1 MEIIYTDKSIKTK
14 GVTVT
19 VKSHFHSDYE
29 IYYLVKGR
37 MRYIISDRIFNL
49 SAGDVALIP
58 SGVIHNTSYDDEMTE
73 RLLINFSGTLIGN
86 TELLRV
92 FSNGVIRLSESK
104 RFEFESLFK
113 KICDEKT
120 KDDAY
125 SRELMI
131 SHLCEILVYL
141 TRSTERAVTPKLDGY
156 SMIMQDAV
164 EYINKSYAS
173 EITLD
178 SIAKKCSLSRSFFSK
193 KFKEVTGFGFSEYLT
208 LVRIKSAE
216 RLLAEGKKNVTDIAF
231 ECGFNDS
238 SYFASK
244 FKELIGI
251 TPKKYQKEN

>member
-1 MEIIYTDKSIKTK
+1 MDCLHNYCSVNKTAIDKI
-14 GVTVT
+14 
-19 VKSHFHSDYE
+19 VKKHDKCSTN
-29 IYYLVKGR
+29 K
-37 MRYIISDRIFNL
+37 
-49 SAGDVALIP
+49 
-58 SGVIHNTSYDDEMTE
+58 
-73 RLLINFSGTLIGN
+73 
-86 TELLRV
+86 
-92 FSNGVIRLSESK
+92 
-104 RFEFESLFK
+104 
-113 KICDEKT
+113 
-120 KDDAY
+120 
-125 SRELMI
+125 SRQTIQLMI